1 MIVFFYSLKHFVEV
15 GNVCCCS
22 LQSFFLDQAHT
33 SPKTPVSKHL
43 MLGVFSASTWCPPYE
58 ARLLIQAFEVTILQL
73 LQCGFLNSCY

>member
-58 ARLLIQAFEVTILQL
+58 STIVDPSI
-73 LQCGFLNSCY
+73 CK